1 MLTPSGILPEA
12 DPIQPLPMPASPR
25 KTAAQ
30 EAQTSA
36 EEWNGPTRAP
46 NISGG
51 AFPPNLS
58 RLSCRAES
66 KHRVASP
73 PTTDRLSN
81 GWSHWHQAPL
91 ARAGGMVESLGHRSW
106 LAWQLTRPGVR
117 ISLAACSLP
126 SRRTCPHAGHCH
138 QRASFLLA
146 FLPQR
151 IQSLSL
157 LSLLSF
163 SSSIFR
169 YSHAFL
175 VSCISFILLFQ
186 LRYSYAFIAR

>member
-36 EEWNGPTRAP
+36 EEWNGPTRDP
-46 NISGG
+46 NTSGG

-73 PTTDRLSN
+73 PTADRLSN

-91 ARAGGMVESLGHRSW
+91 ARAEGMVMGPGWWRASGVDHGWLGSSRAGRPDLIGRV
-106 LAWQLTRPGVR
+106 LAPLWENRPSR
-117 ISLAACSLP
+117 WSLP
-126 SRRTCPHAGHCH
+126 SESVIPPRFPPSAYPE
-138 QRASFLLA
+138 SELA
-146 FLPQR
+146 F
-151 IQSLSL
+151 
-157 LSLLSF
+157 SF
-163 SSSIFR
+163 E
-169 YSHAFL
+169 L
-175 VSCISFILLFQ
+175 
-186 LRYSYAFIAR
+186 

>member
-1 MLTPSGILPEA
+1 MLTLTPSGILPEA

-36 EEWNGPTRAP
+36 EEWNGPTRDP
-46 NISGG
+46 NTSGG

-73 PTTDRLSN
+73 PTADRLSN

-91 ARAGGMVESLGHRSW
+91 ARAEGMVMG
-106 LAWQLTRPGVR
+106 PGWW
-117 ISLAACSLP
+117 
-126 SRRTCPHAGHCH
+126 
-138 QRASFLLA
+138 RASGFDHGWLGCSRGRA
-146 FLPQR
+146 SGSQR
-151 IQSLSL
+151 PRARSPLGEHALTLVIAIRERHSSSLSS
-157 LSLLSF
+157 LS
-163 SSSIFR
+163 
-169 YSHAFL
+169 
-175 VSCISFILLFQ
+175 VS
-186 LRYSYAFIAR
+186 RV